1 MEWGGSRLVLFAL
14 SPARLSTRTLARAF
28 LPRPTDSGGGVSG
41 R

>member
-14 SPARLSTRTLARAF
+14 SPARLSTLARAF
-28 LPRPTDSGGGVSG
+28 LPRPTDSGGGLSG